1 MFVVVVGLGIVHFR
15 FSVQVKRLRCCGG
28 GGALF
33 QTRGNGEMITGA
45 DSGDLP
51 EFARRLCTG
60 FPRVGGEL
68 RGAPHVASQHTGK
81 LGDLFVD
88 LLLF

>member
-15 FSVQVKRLRCCGG
+15 LSAQVKWLCCCGG
-28 GGALF
+28 SGALF
-33 QTRGNGEMITGA
+33 QTRGNGKIVTGA

-68 RGAPHVASQHTGK
+68 RGAPHIASQHTDK
-81 LGDLFVD
+81 LGNLFVD